1 MKVTIRYRFLN
12 ARAIWQ
18 SLVERHIKSLEKLAT
33 IGAAKVTIERQP
45 DAGPPFRVHALL
57 EVPGPDFH
65 AEAND
70 HTLQAAVLKVVRN
83 LEHQIK
89 IRRARHK
96 DRGKTNRQADL
107 FTGRASMAL
116 SGARTG

>member
-1 MKVTIRYRFLN
+1 MKLTIRYRFLN

-18 SLVERHIKSLEKLAT
+18 GLVERHLKGLEKLAA
-33 IGAAKVTIERQP
+33 IASAHVTLERQP
-45 DAGPPFRVHALL
+45 DARPPFRVHALL

-65 AEAND
+65 AEASD
-70 HTLQAAVLKVVRN
+70 HTLQAAMLKVVRN

-96 DRGKTNRQADL
+96 DRRKTSRQAGL
-107 FTGRASMAL
+107 FSGRPSLAL
-116 SGARTG
+116 AGQRA